1 MQLQYVLFTK
11 HSFKDTTTTMKKL
24 YRRSFVKQLF
34 TGVSGALLLS
44 SYKSNDPQNLKIN
57 LKVDDNSEA
66 FWESVKAQ
74 FKFAPNLRYFN
85 NGSLGSCPLSVQN
98 DTNAYRA
105 TLDAFPSKYMWG
117 GWNDE
122 KEAVRQKVADLFSV
136 SNEEIALTHN
146 TTEGMNL
153 IAKSFDLAPG
163 DEVILINHEHKSS
176 VIPWTVFQ
184 AEKGVILVRP
194 VIPILPK
201 TVEEIV
207 AIYEAAI
214 TPKTKVISMC
224 HSINTNGMVL
234 PVKEVSEM
242 AHKKGILVAV
252 DGAQAAGMFDI
263 NLKELKCDFY
273 AVSAHKWLFA
283 PKGIAVFYAKKSSQ
297 NYLKPL
303 IVAKGYKDQ
312 SIRRLENYNTRNL
325 PELLGLGSAID
336 FINNIGKEKISNR
349 SYALKHYFREQIN
362 AIPKLNLKTPED
374 DRLSCA
380 IQTLEVV
387 GKNVVSVQ
395 KELIDYYGIDTRPMS
410 AYELNG
416 VRISFAIFITKK
428 DIDYLV
434 DALKTIAG

>member
-1 MQLQYVLFTK
+1 
-11 HSFKDTTTTMKKL
+11 MKKL
-24 YRRSFVKQLF
+24 YRRSFVKKLF
-34 TGVSGALLLS
+34 TGVSGGLLLS
-44 SYKSNDPQNLKIN
+44 SFKHSETSISTTFFEVNDNTEI
-57 LKVDDNSEA
+57 
-66 FWESVKAQ
+66 FWESVKEQ

-98 DTNAYRA
+98 DTNTFRA

-117 GWNDE
+117 GWHDQ
-122 KEAVRQKVADLFSV
+122 KEAVRKKVANLFSV
-136 SNEEIALTHN
+136 SKEEIALTHN

-153 IAKSFDLAPG
+153 IARSFDLAPG
-163 DEVILINHEHKSS
+163 DEVILIDHEHKSS

-184 AEKGVILVRP
+184 AEKGVKLVRP

-207 AIYEAAI
+207 AIYRAAI
-214 TPKTKVISMC
+214 TTKTKVISMC
-224 HSINTNGMVL
+224 HSINTNGMIL

-263 NLKELKCDFY
+263 NLKELGCDFY

-283 PKGIAVFYAKKSSQ
+283 PKGIAVFYAKKESQ
-297 NYLKPL
+297 IHLKPL
-303 IVAKGYKDQ
+303 IVAKGYQDK

-336 FINNIGKEKISNR
+336 FINGIGKQKVSER
-349 SYALKHYFREQIN
+349 SYALKHYFVELVQN
-362 AIPKLNLKTPED
+362 NPKLKLKTPED
-374 DRLSCA
+374 DALSCA
-380 IQTLEVV
+380 IQTLEVIGKPV
-387 GKNVVSVQ
+387 GDVQ
-395 KELIDYYGIDTRPMS
+395 KELIENYGIDTRPMS
-410 AYELNG
+410 SFGLNG
-416 VRISFAIFITKK
+416 IRISFAIFITKR

-434 DALKTIAG
+434 NALENIAG